1 MPTVAPPVFLDVH
14 RYFQRMDRFDVEKR
28 ACRASSG
35 VAGQVAG
42 ASRCHGIHS
51 SKTDDH
57 TMFGTL
63 QYLEDHPS

>member
-1 MPTVAPPVFLDVH
+1 MPTVAPLVFWMS

-42 ASRCHGIHS
+42 ASRYS
-51 SKTDDH
+51 Q
-57 TMFGTL
+57 L
-63 QYLEDHPS
+63 QNR